1 MRGPNDQPTDRNT
14 VIFKID
20 FECTRNNK
28 APRGSTD
35 PNELYV
41 NSELKS
47 SDIRWQ
53 PAGMQS
59 EVFATNP
66 PAPTNKN
73 IVLAKLR
80 PGQQMEMEM
89 HAVKGVGK
97 DHAKFSPVGRC
108 YFPPVYNSPHY
119 LLHFCSHGI
128 VSFSSSHK
136 NYQTYPAT
144 SCGEFSAV
152 FLSRC
157 HQH

>member
-1 MRGPNDQPTDRNT
+1 MANRIGLVPLNIDPGLMEMRGPLDQPTDRNT

-20 FECTRNNK
+20 FECTRNTK

-47 SDIRWQ
+47 SDIRWE

-108 YFPPVYNSPHY
+108 CPFPLPQIYNSPDY
-119 LLHFCSHGI
+119 LCSNGI
-128 VSFSSSHK
+128 VSLSSSHK
-136 NYQTYPAT
+136 NY
-144 SCGEFSAV
+144 
-152 FLSRC
+152 
-157 HQH
+157 